1 MLLLFLCVFVC
12 VVFLS
17 VLVYVSMIS
26 YTLMRFSDTA
36 YELQ

>member
-12 VVFLS
+12 VGVLRA
-17 VLVYVSMIS
+17 LVYVWMIS
-26 YTLMRFSDTA
+26 YTLIRFSDAA